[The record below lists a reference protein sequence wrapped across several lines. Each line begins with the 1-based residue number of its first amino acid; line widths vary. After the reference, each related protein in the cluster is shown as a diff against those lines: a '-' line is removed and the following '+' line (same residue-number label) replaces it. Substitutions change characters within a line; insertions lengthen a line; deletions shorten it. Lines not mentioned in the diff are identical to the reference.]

1 MIFEKRTE
9 RIFLAIFFVIAL
21 CIPLFLESNSFFVGK
36 ITTVLILAV
45 FVMSLDFLVGRVGL
59 VTLGHALFYG
69 LGGYLFAILSPEYE
83 AVNFWLYAFYI
94 LALSALI
101 ALVIGVV
108 VLRTAGIYFIMI
120 TLAISQMAYY
130 FFFDSLEFG
139 GGDGLFIFVKPETSI
154 FGLSFLDLD
163 NPTHFYYLA
172 LLAVL
177 ITLLAI
183 KIILRSRF
191 GRIVEASHLN
201 PERTE
206 ALGYK
211 IFAIRLVS
219 YVIGSTL
226 AAYAGLLFALQYG
239 YVNPQFMTWEVSG
252 TALVMLILGGMGTI
266 YGAILGTITYE
277 GLQYFFEHSSED
289 WLLFMGGAIILMV
302 LLLRKGL
309 AGYLEKLLEK

>member
-9 RIFLAIFFVIAL
+9 RIFLAIFFVVAL
-21 CIPLFLESNSFFVGK
+21 CIPLFLEDNSFFVGK
-36 ITTVLILAV
+36 ATTVLILAV

-69 LGGYLFAILSPEYE
+69 LGGYLFVILTPEYE
-83 AVNFWLYAFYI
+83 AVNFWTYAIYI
-94 LALSALI
+94 MAISALI
-101 ALVIGVV
+101 ALIVGVV
-108 VLRTAGIYFIMI
+108 VLRTSGIYFIMI

-139 GGDGLFIFVKPETSI
+139 GNDGLFIFMKPETSI
-154 FGLSFLDLD
+154 FGLSFLNLD
-163 NPTHFYYLA
+163 NPSHFYYLA

-177 ITLLAI
+177 VTLLAI

-191 GRIVEASHLN
+191 GRIVEASRLN

-206 ALGYK
+206 ALGYN
-211 IFAIRLVS
+211 IFAFRLIS

-239 YVNPQFMTWEVSG
+239 YVNPQFMTWEMSG
-252 TALVMLILGGMGTI
+252 TALVMSILGGLGTI
-266 YGAILGTITYE
+266 YGAILGTLTYE
-277 GLQYFFEHSSED
+277 GLQYVFEHMSED
-289 WLLFMGGAIILMV
+289 WMLLMGGAIILMV

>member
-9 RIFLAIFFVIAL
+9 RLVLATFFVIAL
-21 CIPLFLESNSFFVGK
+21 CIPLFLDTNSFFVGK
-36 ITTVLILAV
+36 VTTILILSV

-69 LGGYLFAILSPEYE
+69 LGGYLFVILAPEYE
-83 AVNFWLYAFYI
+83 AVNFWIYAFYVLGI
-94 LALSALI
+94 SALI
-101 ALVIGVV
+101 ALVVGAV
-108 VLRTAGIYFIMI
+108 VLRTSGIYFIMI
-120 TLAISQMAYY
+120 TLAISQMVYY
-130 FFFDSLEFG
+130 FFFDSLDFG
-139 GGDGLFIFVKPETSI
+139 GNDGLFIFMKPETSI

-183 KIILRSRF
+183 KITLRSRF
-191 GRIVEASHLN
+191 GRIVEASRLN

-206 ALGYK
+206 ALGYN
-211 IFAIRLVS
+211 IFAFRLIG

-239 YVNPQFMTWEVSG
+239 YVNPQFMTWEMSG
-252 TALVMLILGGMGTI
+252 TALVMSILGGLGTI

-277 GLQYFFEHSSED
+277 GLLYTFEHISED
-289 WLLFMGGAIILMV
+289 WMLFMGAAIILMV
-302 LLLRKGL
+302 LLLRKGI

>member
-9 RIFLAIFFVIAL
+9 RIVLAIFFLIAL

-36 ITTVLILAV
+36 ITTILILIV

-69 LGGYLFAILSPEYE
+69 LGGYLFVIITPEYE
-83 AVNFWLYAFYI
+83 AVNFWVYAMYI
-94 LALSALI
+94 MGLSALI
-101 ALVIGVV
+101 ALVVGVV
-108 VLRTAGIYFIMI
+108 VLRTSGIYFIML

-130 FFFDSLEFG
+130 FFFDSLAFG
-139 GGDGLFIFVKPETSI
+139 GSDGLFIFMKPETSI

-172 LLAVL
+172 LLAVF
-177 ITLLAI
+177 ITVVVI
-183 KIILRSRF
+183 KVILRSRF
-191 GRIVEASHLN
+191 GRIVEASRLN

-206 ALGYK
+206 ALGYN
-211 IFAIRLVS
+211 IFAHRLIS
-219 YVIGSTL
+219 YIIGSTL

-239 YVNPQFMTWEVSG
+239 YVNPQFMTWEMSG
-252 TALVMLILGGMGTI
+252 TALVMSILGGVGTI

-277 GLQYFFEHSSED
+277 GLQYFFEHMSD
-289 WLLFMGGAIILMV
+289 NWMLFMGAAIILMV
-302 LLLRKGL
+302 LLLRKGI

>member
-1 MIFEKRTE
+1 MIFDKRTE
-9 RIFLAIFFVIAL
+9 RIVLAIFFLVAL
-21 CIPLFLESNSFFVGK
+21 CIPLFLEENSFYVGK
-36 ITTVLILAV
+36 VTTVLILIV

-69 LGGYLFAILSPEYE
+69 LGGYLFVILAPEYE
-83 AVNFWLYAFYI
+83 AVNFWMYAMYI
-94 LALSALI
+94 MGISALI
-101 ALVIGVV
+101 ALVVGAV
-108 VLRTAGIYFIMI
+108 VLRTSGIYFIMI
-120 TLAISQMAYY
+120 TLAISQMVYY

-139 GGDGLFIFVKPETSI
+139 GADGLFIFMKPETSI

-177 ITLLAI
+177 ITLMVI

-191 GRIVEASHLN
+191 GRIVEASRLN

-206 ALGYK
+206 ALGYN
-211 IFAIRLVS
+211 IFAFRLIS
-219 YVIGSTL
+219 YVIGSML

-239 YVNPQFMTWEVSG
+239 YVNPQFMTWEMSG
-252 TALVMLILGGMGTI
+252 TALVMSILGGMGTI
-266 YGAILGTITYE
+266 YGAILGVIAYE
-277 GLQYFFEHSSED
+277 GLQYLFEHFSED

>member
-9 RIFLAIFFVIAL
+9 RIFLATFFVIAL

-36 ITTVLILAV
+36 ITTILILAI

-69 LGGYLFAILSPEYE
+69 LGGYLFVILTPEYE
-83 AVNFWLYAFYI
+83 AVNFWIYAIYI
-94 LALSALI
+94 MFISALI

-108 VLRTAGIYFIMI
+108 VLRTSGIYFIMI
-120 TLAISQMAYY
+120 TLAISQMVYY
-130 FFFDSLEFG
+130 FFRDSLHFG
-139 GGDGLFIFVKPETSI
+139 GNDGLFIFVKPDTSI
-154 FGLSFLDLD
+154 FGLSFLNLD

-172 LLAVL
+172 LLGVL
-177 ITLLAI
+177 ITLLTI
-183 KIILRSRF
+183 KIILHSRF
-191 GRIVEASHLN
+191 GRIVEASRLN
-201 PERTE
+201 PARTE
-206 ALGYK
+206 ALGYNTFSFK
-211 IFAIRLVS
+211 LIS

-239 YVNPQFMTWEVSG
+239 YINPQFMTWEMSG
-252 TALVMLILGGMGTI
+252 TALVMSILGGMGTI

-277 GLQYFFEHSSED
+277 GLQYLFEHMSED
-289 WLLFMGGAIILMV
+289 WMLFMGGAIILMV

>member
-9 RIFLAIFFVIAL
+9 RIFLSVFFMIAL
-21 CIPLFLESNSFFVGK
+21 CIPLFLEANSFFVGK
-36 ITTVLILAV
+36 VTTVLILAV

-69 LGGYLFAILSPEYE
+69 MGGYLFAILAPEYE
-83 AVNFWLYAFYI
+83 AVNFWIYAFYI
-94 LALSALI
+94 LGICALM
-101 ALVIGVV
+101 ALVIGAV
-108 VLRTAGIYFIMI
+108 VLRTSGIYFIMI
-120 TLAISQMAYY
+120 TLAMSQMVYY

-139 GGDGLFIFVKPETSI
+139 GDDGLFIFMKPEASI
-154 FGLSFLDLD
+154 FGISFLDLD
-163 NPTHFYYLA
+163 NPSHFYYLA

-177 ITLLAI
+177 LTLLSI
-183 KIILRSRF
+183 KVVLRSRF
-191 GRIVEASHLN
+191 GRIVEASRIN
-201 PERTE
+201 PQRTE
-206 ALGYK
+206 SLGYN
-211 IFAIRLVS
+211 IFAFRLIS
-219 YVIGSTL
+219 YVVGSTL

-239 YVNPQFMTWEVSG
+239 YVNPQFMTWEMSG

-277 GLQYFFEHSSED
+277 ALHYLFEHMTKD
-289 WLLFMGGAIILMV
+289 WMLLMGSAIILMV